1 MSKYS
6 QKYFLKSFGCALHG
20 IKLVLKSEKNITR
33 QLVVA
38 CIALLTAFLLRFNAI
53 EFCVVII
60 CIAGVLTAELFN
72 SAIEYTIDAVFKNKF
87 SKLGGM
93 AKDIAAGAVCLT
105 SVTAGIVGAIL
116 YLPKIYVLLK
126 GFGLF
131 RGLGIL

>member
-20 IKLVLKSEKNITR
+20 IRLALKSEKNLTR
-33 QLVVA
+33 QIVVGVL
-38 CIALLTAFLLRFNAI
+38 ALAGAFLLKFNGV
-53 EFCVVII
+53 EFCIVVM

-72 SAIEYTIDAVFKNKF
+72 SAIEYAIDSVFKNNF

-105 SVTAGIVGAIL
+105 SFTAGIVGAIL
-116 YLPKIYVLLK
+116 YLPKILSFITGVL
-126 GFGLF
+126 
-131 RGLGIL
+131 R